1 MSARRADDLV
11 LLAAGTDHDVMK
23 GALYVLGSKA
33 TQNLAI
39 LDWRFGPRYLHW
51 ILQCSHQ
58 ERPSVQNLV
67 KTITH
72 DFIIRIAEPS
82 TLKATVESEALNRSA
97 AELEKLI
104 AVAQDDEL
112 LSKVSH
118 KAQQRIEQKNE
129 AYDKLVSRFFRFDRG
144 SARASLLTKIPR
156 NDDSCRNCSNSLR
169 TLRRTGDT
177 LSSRLDSCA
186 S

>member
-1 MSARRADDLV
+1 
-11 LLAAGTDHDVMK
+11 MK

-58 ERPSVQNLV
+58 ERPSVQNLI

-82 TLKATVESEALNRSA
+82 TLKATVESEDLNRSA
-97 AELEKLI
+97 QELETMISVGK
-104 AVAQDDEL
+104 DEAL
-112 LSKVSH
+112 LAKVSA
-118 KAQQRIEQKNE
+118 KSQQRIEQKNK
-129 AYDKLVSRFFRFDRG
+129 AYDELVSTLPLFTVRVRSLSWFRI
-144 SARASLLTKIPR
+144 APT
-156 NDDSCRNCSNSLR
+156 
-169 TLRRTGDT
+169 TLIG
-177 LSSRLDSCA
+177 SSRPFDSLAVQSSRNSSPSSLDS